1 MIDQSASISK
11 PFIPRTRSRRDDECV
26 IVSTSQIAPTIID
39 FELFLKRFRKPEE
52 SVATYVSEPIR
63 SIEKRADFV
72 SPINRSLNVIAP
84 IFVSG
89 KVTQPPI
96 DDEIV
101 YFDE

>member
-1 MIDQSASISK
+1 MIDLSASISMS
-11 PFIPRTRSRRDDECV
+11 FIPRPRNRRDDECV
-26 IVSTSQIAPTIID
+26 IVSTSQVAPTIID
-39 FELFLKRFRKPEE
+39 FDLFLKRFRKFDT

-63 SIEKRADFV
+63 IMEKRAGFV
-72 SPINRSLNVIAP
+72 SPINRSLNVITP
-84 IFVSG
+84 ILVGG